1 MATKPQRLD
10 PDRHAAFQ
18 IVALANRISS
28 SASRAYLRHFGIGV
42 MEWRCLALVARTPGA
57 SANEIAQLSSLDK
70 SSVSRAVAA
79 LVAKGE
85 VVTADDP
92 SDSRRSLLTLTSTGE
107 RLHDRILVASLER
120 EGRLMAG
127 LSEVDRDRLF
137 ALLAQL
143 SSNMTLVDA
152 HAPGPQGPD
161 VA

>member
-1 MATKPQRLD
+1 MTRRLD

-42 MEWRCLALVARTPGA
+42 MEWRCLALIGRAPGA